1 MNTLHARR
9 RVLLSLALLLI
20 IMKIPV
26 SLAQTEFPTNH
37 EEDRAFHNSS
47 LILKETSNSTIQDDL
62 LTQKEYKKMI
72 RAFSSISTASHV
84 LPTEEQYI
92 AALRRLFQKHSIYSS

>member
-1 MNTLHARR
+1 MNTLLARR
-9 RVLLSLALLLI
+9 RLLLFLALLLI
-20 IMKIPV
+20 VMKVPV

-37 EEDRAFHNSS
+37 EEDKAFHNLS

-62 LTQKEYKKMI
+62 LTQKEYQKMI
-72 RAFSSISTASHV
+72 RTFSSISPVSHA

-92 AALRRLFQKHSIYSS
+92 AALRRLFQKYSIYSS